1 MIHKYVWL
9 PLGVTIKLNAL
20 NFGVWNVDKLG
31 EVPLK
36 KIKNMKNRPMKVG
49 FFFGWKI
56 NIKSSL
62 FV

>member
-49 FFFGWKI
+49 FFLDEK
-56 NIKSSL
+56 
-62 FV
+62 